1 MTARRDLGDFGERLA
16 AHRLEAAGL
25 TVLARNVRVPAGEI
39 DVVARDGG
47 DMVFVEVR
55 TRKAPPGAA
64 AESLTPSKLQRMWRC
79 AMEYCE
85 DQSIDPESVRLDLVS
100 IDLDRAGRVTTVEH
114 FRGLEVPE
122 AV

>member
-16 AHRLEAAGL
+16 AHRIEAAGL
-25 TVLARNVRVPAGEI
+25 TVVARNVRLPSGEVDI
-39 DVVARDGG
+39 IARDGQ
-47 DMVFVEVR
+47 DTAFVEVR

-64 AESLTPSKLQRMWRC
+64 AESLTPAKLQRMWRC

-85 DQSIDPESVRLDLVS
+85 AHAVDPDCARLDVIS
-100 IDLDRAGRVTTVEH
+100 IDLDDMGRVSTVEH

-122 AV
+122 AS